1 METKAKVP
9 WRWVNRECVCAC
21 MLSAM
26 PAVLNEAKDL
36 SVRLYTVDKKWINR
50 SSHAIYRIQNSDHSP
65 PMNWSAGLRSTTQ
78 KLNAKATPPTRL
90 TAATAAG
97 PERHVE

>member
-1 METKAKVP
+1 MAYS
-9 WRWVNRECVCAC
+9 C
-21 MLSAM
+21 M
-26 PAVLNEAKDL
+26 PAVLNEAKPNVER
-36 SVRLYTVDKKWINR
+36 SICGAIHYVDEKWYKSWDNID
-50 SSHAIYRIQNSDHSP
+50 HRIQYSDHSP